1 MSSAPDILPILGQRL
16 RARRVELGLTQAELA
31 HKAQVSPRFL
41 VQIEGG
47 TGNVSVQRLAEV
59 CAALDLPLAE
69 LFQRMAP
76 GAGRKLALVGLRG
89 AGKSSVG
96 QRVAAER
103 GVAFVELDQ
112 RVEEEAGMSLG
123 ELFEL
128 RGEAWYREIEA
139 RVLDRVLAE
148 TGPAV
153 LAAGGSIVTAPASW
167 ERLRQ
172 GATTVW
178 LRARPDAH
186 LERVRAQGDLR
197 PMEGRP
203 DALAELRKILGE
215 RESLYGQAAHVVE
228 TDGRSLA
235 EVTAQV
241 SGLYNSQ

>member
-16 RARRVELGLTQAELA
+16 RARRLALGWTQAELA
-31 HKAQVSPRFL
+31 MKAQVSPRFL

-69 LFQRMAP
+69 LFTQMAP
-76 GAGRKLALVGLRG
+76 EVGRKLALVGLRG

-96 QRVAAER
+96 RMLASQLGAP
-103 GVAFVELDQ
+103 FIELDEQ
-112 RVEEEAGMSLG
+112 VEEEAGMSLG

-139 RVLDRVLAE
+139 RVLARVLAE
-148 TGPAV
+148 PGAAV

-178 LRARPDAH
+178 LRAQPDQH

-203 DALAELRKILGE
+203 DALAELRSILLE
-215 RESLYGQAAHVVE
+215 REALYGQAAHVVE

-235 EVTAQV
+235 DVTAQV
-241 SGLYNSQ
+241 SGLARSH